1 MYRLGACM
9 HLCMTEI
16 PARVSSSVNSWFKKS
31 DAFNK
36 LSGQDSGNNFQDGEE
51 GTGHLVQM
59 SVESPRREIGHC
71 HHEGQR
77 STYTTFTGVPDLKE
91 VEEKPDRGP
100 QSEEAEAKKP
110 LGSDCLPVT
119 RECLVAEQRADP
131 TLQPCF
137 AKVVVHCEAGDW
149 LVFGEVWLI
158 LPPTSDD
165 PDWSSAPTLL
175 QLLSCLQDRLRAFSV
190 K

>member
-1 MYRLGACM
+1 
-9 HLCMTEI
+9 
-16 PARVSSSVNSWFKKS
+16 
-31 DAFNK
+31 
-36 LSGQDSGNNFQDGEE
+36 
-51 GTGHLVQM
+51 M